1 VSGWTCVE
9 SILMDST
16 TVFSEVDEHGY
27 LNGRKNP
34 FWWPTEFGIKAEIET
49 SIGSSGVHALFVRG
63 KENLP
68 VDTLY
73 KLIPADSYKATM
85 WEVKEATVAGLA
97 SPITTTE
104 RNCDTLVVK
113 PRSLIERE
121 LAHYAIYTY
130 TPTWTPAPL
139 GAVHVC
145 DRQSSRR
152 ASVSRRDG
160 LARLAFNGGVRTL
173 HLPWVR
179 CGVSGSGVRSAAVPS
194 GAGRLQVASHPCCT

>member
-1 VSGWTCVE
+1 
-9 SILMDST
+9 MDST

-130 TPTWTPAPL
+130 TPTWTPPHWAQFTFVT
-139 GAVHVC
+139 AKVHAERLYHAGT
-145 DRQSSRR
+145 DWP
-152 ASVSRRDG
+152 ASLSTEEFALYICRG
-160 LARLAFNGGVRTL
+160 
-173 HLPWVR
+173 
-179 CGVSGSGVRSAAVPS
+179 CAAVYLDRES
-194 GAGRLQVASHPCCT
+194 GQQPCPLAPGGCKLLRIPAAHDFVRPAL